1 MKIKIDL
8 EKCKIAVEKCI
19 KKAAEYRKRGGEVQL
34 YARHNGEEATEF
46 FTEVF
51 AGHNN
56 WLEGENIIGIT
67 TQKWFY
73 PIDHLHMDDELKNEL
88 DGDSSLLEEYRE
100 ILRKNAEGRYDGY
113 IEDNLYKWATFS
125 ELLPEKAEEI
135 ILKWEEI
142 ALDEIIEEKTSE
154 VIDRVEERYDVEWL

>member
-1 MKIKIDL
+1 VKLKVRLD
-8 EKCKIAVEKCI
+8 EFNNAVANCI
-19 KKAAEYRKRGGEVQL
+19 KKAAEYRKHGGEVQL
-34 YARHNGEEATEF
+34 YARHDGEEVTEF

-67 TQKWFY
+67 TQKWFD
-73 PIDHLHMDDELKNEL
+73 PFDHWHLDDELKNEL

-100 ILRKNAEGRYDGY
+100 VLRKNAEGRYDGY
-113 IEDNLYKWATFS
+113 IEDNLYEWATFS

-135 ILKWEEI
+135 MKKWEVI
-142 ALDEIIEEKTSE
+142 ALDEIIEEKTPE
-154 VIDRVEERYDVEWL
+154 VIYRVEERYDVEWL